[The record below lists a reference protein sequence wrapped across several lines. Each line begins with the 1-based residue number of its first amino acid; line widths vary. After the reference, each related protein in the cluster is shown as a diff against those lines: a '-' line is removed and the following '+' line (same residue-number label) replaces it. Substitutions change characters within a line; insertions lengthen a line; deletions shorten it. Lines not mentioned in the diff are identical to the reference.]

1 MERNTN
7 LSDRAGLGLVFY
19 HFTLN
24 IEAGTRSAS
33 DDKMNHGSNIEIET
47 RIFIRH
53 KIKRDS
59 HTAHRDIEEYCFN
72 DVSFAPIRMINI
84 WP

>member
-7 LSDRAGLGLVFY
+7 LSDRAGLGPVFY

-33 DDKMNHGSNIEIET
+33 DDKMDHGSNGERGT
-47 RIFIRH
+47 RIFI
-53 KIKRDS
+53 KRQS
-59 HTAHRDIEEYCFN
+59 HSSQIFN
-72 DVSFAPIRMINI
+72 RY
-84 WP
+84 

>member
-7 LSDRAGLGLVFY
+7 LSDRAGLGPGVFY

-33 DDKMNHGSNIEIET
+33 DDKMNHRSNGETRT
-47 RIFIRH
+47 RIFIRQ

-59 HTAHRDIEEYCFN
+59 HSSRLYNVEKSSFN
-72 DVSFAPIRMINI
+72 DLSFPLIR
-84 WP
+84 